1 MKNSTKILIGLG
13 IAAGVTAVL
22 AIGIIR
28 ELKAIRALTIDTDE
42 IPDEL
47 DAVEMDEV
55 IIADAE

>member
-47 DAVEMDEV
+47 AAVEMDEV